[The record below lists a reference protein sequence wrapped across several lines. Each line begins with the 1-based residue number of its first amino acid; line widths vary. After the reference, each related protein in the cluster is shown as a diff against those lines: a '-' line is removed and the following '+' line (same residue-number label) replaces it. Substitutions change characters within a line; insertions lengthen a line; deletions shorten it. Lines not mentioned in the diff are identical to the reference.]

1 MQHLVNWIEIPA
13 EDIERAKTFY
23 GKILGVQFHDMAI
36 GPINYALFPVD
47 DRHNCGALAQG
58 ENYAPGTGGPVIYLD
73 GGKDLDMI
81 LSRVKS
87 AGGSVALKKTFLG
100 DQAGFIGMFM
110 DSEGNRI
117 GLHNPK

>member
-1 MQHLVNWIEIPA
+1 
-13 EDIERAKTFY
+13 
-23 GKILGVQFHDMAI
+23 
-36 GPINYALFPVD
+36 
-47 DRHNCGALAQG
+47 
-58 ENYAPGTGGPVIYLD
+58 
-73 GGKDLDMI
+73 MI

-100 DQAGFIGMFM
+100 DQAGYIGMFM